1 MRTISRIVILV
12 VGVLLAAGLAQSE
25 VPGPDNNGPGAPID
39 PPLPPDFQPSPPP
52 PVNRVINI
60 FCWCPSESLPPGMML
75 DLPAYKDSI
84 FDSTWEGSMTRYFKD
99 MSYNARTGE
108 VKHRIIGTSVGWSDS
123 IHYVRSDSS
132 WDYYMRV
139 AGGRLWVAQDS
150 FETQIIRKVDQY
162 INFADYDY
170 NQDGNVDC
178 VLFQFAPYAYGNRM
192 DFPSGSCP
200 LKMSDYPTNDGVLIQ
215 HYRGAQQW
223 LQTPEAFK
231 SPLKFCIGVTA
242 HEYGH
247 VIGLPDLY
255 DDWDKVHWPEPEAQ
269 SASLSGYD
277 RMCGWF
283 TKQPEV
289 IPYEME
295 NTLLSPFCR
304 GHIFNWGS
312 MTTADSIMYRRGIR
326 DYCSTGDMYRL
337 NASTS
342 PLQSFFVSNHQH
354 LKTWENFFPGK
365 GLLIWHYD
373 ARPGWINNNEMDKG
387 CDLEVASGL
396 RDTLGSGRGTDTLG
410 AGMDNLD
417 FVTWWQRSP
426 TPALRTRDS
435 LYMVT
440 HGGNLGDSTDFYGS
454 PYGPTVFDGL
464 SNPNSKVHDV
474 YHHWDWRWGD
484 RVYPETLTTHLAVYN
499 IHQDPADST
508 VMIADL
514 LVNNWYGHLPHGKT
528 TWGDQANVA
537 YRHYVLTGDLTIDEG
552 DTLVIRPATRVDVYP
567 NTDNQQGGWYY
578 DKTEIIVKGTLIVEQ
593 EDLPPV
599 QFSSNGEYPGAGD
612 WVGIRAE
619 GDQASVQLAY
629 CTIKDAVQG
638 VCFALGGEG
647 SVTSCTI
654 ENMSTSGI
662 EVYSGSNPLLLGNTI
677 HDFGYYGIYVL
688 GGNSRITQNQVTTDR
703 FGDVAYGLVAT
714 EGYSGE
720 VDQNVFA
727 FTGWQ
732 MWNWS
737 QWGMYL
743 SAVSSEAYFHH
754 NQVYGFGQGGVY
766 VEYSSPYF
774 WCENVH
780 DNMYNGL
787 YCYYYANPTVRH
799 GRYKNHYNGVYAT
812 GYSWPNL
819 SAPDTLEGNS
829 FLGYDYHA
837 VNANPGLFA
846 LTAENCYWDSVPP
859 NPGKFS
865 GWVDYDPY
873 LNSEPPACSPPGDGG
888 PQDKGGIQLQ
898 LPKVYAL
905 GPAIPNPSN
914 GQMRIIYQ
922 LPKESVVNFR
932 IYNVMGQLVRTLRS
946 GKEKAGYYSA
956 TWDGKDAQGKKAG
969 AGVYFYRLDA
979 GEFSKTKK
987 LVIVR

>member
-1 MRTISRIVILV
+1 MR
-12 VGVLLAAGLAQSE
+12 Q
-25 VPGPDNNGPGAPID
+25 
-39 PPLPPDFQPSPPP
+39 
-52 PVNRVINI
+52 
-60 FCWCPSESLPPGMML
+60 
-75 DLPAYKDSI
+75 
-84 FDSTWEGSMTRYFKD
+84 
-99 MSYNARTGE
+99 
-108 VKHRIIGTSVGWSDS
+108 
-123 IHYVRSDSS
+123 
-132 WDYYMRV
+132 V
-139 AGGRLWVAQDS
+139 AGWGNEIPVD
-150 FETQIIRKVDQY
+150 TIRYNQK
-162 INFADYDY
+162 ITDYD
-170 NQDGNVDC
+170 
-178 VLFQFAPYAYGNRM
+178 
-192 DFPSGSCP
+192 
-200 LKMSDYPTNDGVLIQ
+200 
-215 HYRGAQQW
+215 
-223 LQTPEAFK
+223 
-231 SPLKFCIGVTA
+231 
-242 HEYGH
+242 
-247 VIGLPDLY
+247 
-255 DDWDKVHWPEPEAQ
+255 
-269 SASLSGYD
+269 LS
-277 RMCGWF
+277 
-283 TKQPEV
+283 
-289 IPYEME
+289 
-295 NTLLSPFCR
+295 
-304 GHIFNWGS
+304 
-312 MTTADSIMYRRGIR
+312 
-326 DYCSTGDMYRL
+326 GDMYRM
-337 NASTS
+337 NIKKVNRDSEY
-342 PLQSFFVSNHQH
+342 FFVTAQMKVSSWDD
-354 LKTWENFFPGK
+354 KEPGK
-365 GLLIWHYD
+365 GLLIWHIHD
-373 ARPGWINNNEMDKG
+373 NADSLPPHWGNGGTERNTWEMHKWT
-387 CDLEVASGL
+387 DLECGDGL
-396 RDTLGSGRGTDTLG
+396 WDTTG
-410 AGMDNLD
+410 AGSPSSPDPVRGRDNLD
-417 FVTWWQRSP
+417 FY
-426 TPALRTRDS
+426 ALRDT
-435 LYMVT
+435 YTVT
-440 HGGNLGDSTDFYGS
+440 HRGNLADSGDLWPGTTGK
-454 PYGPTVFDGL
+454 TIFDGL
-464 SNPNSKVHDV
+464 SNPRSNSYRSNHESQFGEPLWPQDV
-474 YHHWDWRWGD
+474 
-484 RVYPETLTTHLAVYN
+484 VTHLAVYN
-499 IHQDPADST
+499 IRQDPSDTTA
-508 VMIADL
+508 MRADL

-528 TWGDQANVA
+528 IWGDQANLA
-537 YRHYVLTGDLTIDEG
+537 DRHYVLTGDLTIDEG

-662 EVYSGSNPLLLGNTI
+662 EVYSGSNPLISGNTI